1 MAAHPFRR
9 IWQEMV
15 VRVAVW
21 TLTVAMAAQTRRR
34 SPRSTQ
40 TRSTAT
46 LELGSSAVASGLVVA
61 GWRLRGDRIGVGR
74 DDAGQF
80 VAACVAWLTCRRVA
94 RSPYAVPRAWTLA
107 GRAALAWAAGEAI
120 LTVQHLALNSGLRP
134 SP

>member
-46 LELGSSAVASGLVVA
+46 LELGSSAAASGGDRGEAAPSGTVHLVDGWDPVCGAERVRFVFPGRVSDAAADCPACAATVATSSRRLARVVA
-61 GWRLRGDRIGVGR
+61 G
-74 DDAGQF
+74 
-80 VAACVAWLTCRRVA
+80 
-94 RSPYAVPRAWTLA
+94 
-107 GRAALAWAAGEAI
+107 
-120 LTVQHLALNSGLRP
+120 N
-134 SP
+134 